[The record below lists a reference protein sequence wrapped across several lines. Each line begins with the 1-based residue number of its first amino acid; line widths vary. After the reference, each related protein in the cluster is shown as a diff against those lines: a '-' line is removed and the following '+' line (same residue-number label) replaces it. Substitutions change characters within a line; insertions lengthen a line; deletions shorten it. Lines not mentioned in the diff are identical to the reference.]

1 MKTNKNISLLAV
13 FILFLVIT
21 SQSNAQLNMTVNSLA
36 DDEYAYAYD
45 DPNTTADESEDGI
58 CQDELG
64 RCTIRAAIDESNNM
78 DQSLTL
84 FFSVNGQINL
94 MDALYPVDGSEI
106 LGNDQVEITGNA
118 GFELENDCQIER
130 LIFNGLT
137 YSAITIH
144 GDNNTIGSTNIFL
157 NNSFA
162 VDIWGDSNSV
172 GFNRFG
178 IDQNNNLGPNAIAIN
193 ITGSANTIASN
204 IICGSSL
211 VGISIGEGSDNVIR
225 KNYIG
230 TNSQG
235 QSGLGNT
242 IGISIDGSDYNLIG
256 GETLD
261 EKNVISG
268 NSVAGITLGGVP
280 PDNYSIANGVWSNI
294 IGLDPTESY
303 VIPNGKGIIITNGAR
318 IEFLSRNIIA
328 GNSTSGI
335 HIFGFDNETKTYG
348 HTIAENKIGV
358 NSNNVQFPN
367 GMDGITIQGNVEEV
381 TIGTNLAGLHLPN
394 SIIGNQNRG
403 IAVMSDFGYNP
414 SKIQFRKNI
423 IYQNNSANVFMSSQA
438 NNGLL
443 PPYGLS
449 FNNNTIAGIC
459 DVSGA
464 LIDIYKANINEFSS
478 SAYEWIG
485 STTVGS
491 NNVFSYEI
499 TDPSIEAV
507 SLTATTSTGNTSA
520 FGYLELITDVEKV
533 DDKIPTE
540 FALLQNYPNPFN
552 PTTTINFSIPEEEF
566 VSLKVFN
573 SLGEEVAEL
582 IKEEISTG
590 SYSISFNAS
599 LLSSGIYFYKL
610 TAGSFSDIKKMIY
623 LR

>member
-328 GNSTSGI
+328 GNSTSCI